1 MVALISA
8 VFCFWIVLIVLS
20 AFVDQH
26 TNKLYAWILAVL
38 LMSLAV
44 GCWATIIHTLLSR
57 T

>member
-44 GCWATIIHTLLSR
+44 GCWATVIHALLSR